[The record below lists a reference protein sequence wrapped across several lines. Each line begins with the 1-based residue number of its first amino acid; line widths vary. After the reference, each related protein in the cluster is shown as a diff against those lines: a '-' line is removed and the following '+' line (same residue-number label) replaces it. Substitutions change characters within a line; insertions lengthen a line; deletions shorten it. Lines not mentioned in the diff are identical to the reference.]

1 MTVDR
6 VLRVIGNIAL
16 FITAFWRNVYLFKY
30 PIMGY
35 SFFIFLLNLIIFGT
49 AGLLFQI
56 LIGLIIFIMIYNMPF
71 CNKFIKQAFE
81 DYVFANKH
89 EDHRQPLS
97 IDTN

>member
-35 SFFIFLLNLIIFGT
+35 TFFIFLLNLFIFGS
-49 AGLLFQI
+49 AGLLFEI
-56 LIGLIIFIMIYNMPF
+56 LIGLIIFVMIYNMPL
-71 CNKFIKQAFE
+71 CNNFVK
-81 DYVFANKH
+81 
-89 EDHRQPLS
+89 
-97 IDTN
+97 